1 MKKFSV
7 LVVDDHPFIR
17 AIVKSTLEKSNFEV
31 IAEASSGI
39 DAIKLAKKL
48 NPDLI
53 ILDIS
58 MPKLDGLEVLN
69 RLVNVQDQMKVLI
82 LTSMIEDYYALRCV
96 RAGAMGY
103 ISKTNDIEKLLIAAE
118 AIMAGYTFFPKSALS
133 LPTLTYNEGENMTET
148 ELISKL
154 SPRELSILIKLSNG
168 KTINEIAEELMLSS
182 KTISTY
188 KSRIINKL
196 NIKSIIHLSDF
207 TKRNNL

>member
-1 MKKFSV
+1 MKKFKV

-17 AIVKSTLEKSNFEV
+17 AIVKSILEKNNFEV

-48 NPDLI
+48 TPDLI

-58 MPKLDGLEVLN
+58 MPKLDGLEVLI
-69 RLVNVQDQMKVLI
+69 RLMGMQCPPNVLI
-82 LTSMIEDYYALRCV
+82 LTSMMEDYYAMRCI

-103 ISKTNDIEKLLIAAE
+103 VSKKNDIVDLLIAAE
-118 AIMAGYTFFPKSALS
+118 AIMAGYTFFPKTVLNPPDFTCNGRVA
-133 LPTLTYNEGENMTET
+133 MTET

-154 SPRELSILIKLSNG
+154 SPRELSILIKISDG

-196 NIKSIIHLSDF
+196 NMKSVIHLSDF
-207 TKRNNL
+207 TRRHNL